1 MKYLIDAIMDIA
13 KENPDGFTIEL
24 STLLKVEKGF
34 SVAYNET
41 QDCFGVDGLE
51 IVIEHA
57 KRHGNVVGGWLN
69 EDNNLFYF
77 DSIKI
82 VENEREAIRLGIENE
97 QIAIFDL
104 TNLRLIKL

>member
-1 MKYLIDAIMDIA
+1 MKCLIEAITTIA
-13 KENPDGFTIEL
+13 NQNPDGFTIEL
-24 STLLKVEKGF
+24 PTLLKVEKGF
-34 SVAYNET
+34 SVASKET
-41 QDCFGVDGLE
+41 QNCFGIEGLE
-51 IVIEHA
+51 KVIKHA
-57 KRHGNVVGGWLN
+57 EKHGNVVGGWYN

-82 VENEREAIRLGIENE
+82 VEDEKEAIRLGIENE